1 VTAEDYAR
9 RSDSLRTDLIA
20 LRGVAGDGMSVRVMA
35 RPSGTEPK
43 LKYYIEMTTP
53 PDFVVSATQSAAP
66 TTYGADT
73 RALVHLL
80 DDLTLRVAAEL
91 AEYGRA

>member
-1 VTAEDYAR
+1 
-9 RSDSLRTDLIA
+9 
-20 LRGVAGDGMSVRVMA
+20 M
-35 RPSGTEPK
+35 
-43 LKYYIEMTTP
+43 
-53 PDFVVSATQSAAP
+53 VSATQSAAP

-91 AEYGRA
+91 AEYGRT